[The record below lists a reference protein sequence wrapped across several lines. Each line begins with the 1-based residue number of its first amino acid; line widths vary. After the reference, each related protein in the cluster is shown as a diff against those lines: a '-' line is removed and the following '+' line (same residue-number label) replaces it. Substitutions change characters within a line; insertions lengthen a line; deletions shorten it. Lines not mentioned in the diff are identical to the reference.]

1 MAMQANSKLPNNDVR
16 QAITEDSE
24 DFAAFEERVV
34 EPLIKWSID

>member
-1 MAMQANSKLPNNDVR
+1 MVMQAKSELPNNAVK